1 MNAVRKSRPAR
12 NIELAKIHIAA
23 QQLGMDDDTY
33 RDMLWSVGRVRSA
46 KDLDLAGRQAVLS
59 HLVGC
64 GFVDSSASR
73 QRSHRQGH
81 AAPTYKKGSQAALIR
96 HLWTRLAQSGQV
108 QDGSDRALRA
118 FVRSQSAP
126 HHPQR
131 VGWDDPRLLP
141 RSAAGHVIEHL
152 KQWCER
158 AGVER

>member
-1 MNAVRKSRPAR
+1 MNAARKSSPAR
-12 NIELAKIHIAA
+12 NVELAKIHIAA

-33 RDMLWSVGRVRSA
+33 RDMLWSIGRVRSA
-46 KDLDLAGRQAVLS
+46 KDLDLAGRQAVLA

-64 GFVDSSASR
+64 GWVDSNANR
-73 QRSHRQGH
+73 ARGGKPAH
-81 AAPTYKKGSQAALIR
+81 TYKKGSQAALIR
-96 HLWTRLAQSGQV
+96 HLWTRLAQAGQV

-131 VGWDDPRLLP
+131 AGWDDPRLLP
-141 RSAAGHVIEHL
+141 RSAAGHIIEHL

-158 AGVER
+158 AGVAR

>member
-1 MNAVRKSRPAR
+1 MTAIRKPRAAR

-64 GFVDSSASR
+64 GWRDTAH
-73 QRSHRQGH
+73 QRNRPS
-81 AAPTYKKGSQAALIR
+81 PYKKGSQAALIR
-96 HLWTRLAQSGQV
+96 HLWTRLAQAGQV
-108 QDGSDRALRA
+108 QDDSDRALRA
-118 FVRSQSAP
+118 FVRGQSAP
-126 HHPQR
+126 HHPQQ

-141 RSAAGHVIEHL
+141 RSVAGLVIEHM
-152 KQWCER
+152 KQWCDR
-158 AGVER
+158 TGVAR

>member
-1 MNAVRKSRPAR
+1 
-12 NIELAKIHIAA
+12 
-23 QQLGMDDDTY
+23 
-33 RDMLWSVGRVRSA
+33 MLWSVGRVRSA
-46 KDLDLAGRQAVLS
+46 ADLDLAGRQAVLA

-64 GFVDSSASR
+64 GWRDTGTSR
-73 QRSHRQGH
+73 PR
-81 AAPTYKKGSQAALIR
+81 PYKKGSQAALIR
-96 HLWTRLAQSGQV
+96 HLWTRLAQAGQV

-131 VGWDDPRLLP
+131 IGWDDPRLLP
-141 RSAAGHVIEHL
+141 RSVAGQVIEHL